1 MSTIQ
6 QLVDQYNQ
14 AEAQQSELVRQ
25 IFAELVAAG
34 PGHKAVHFSNGQA
47 LADHNLSEPKV
58 ANPFLAALANPIT
71 LVEGGE

>member
-1 MSTIQ
+1 MSVQT
-6 QLVDQYNQ
+6 LVSEYNRL
-14 AEAQQSELVRQ
+14 EGEQSELVRQ
-25 IFAELVAAG
+25 IFAALVAAG

-47 LADHNLSEPKV
+47 LSDHNLSEPKV